1 MNCRIFRICDYLL
14 VVAGLFLFTT
24 RFAQASDPSQ
34 LSGSYRV
41 IQKTDLGPQTHV
53 RLQLHLT
60 NHGQRP
66 LHIQRLTLWD
76 LPHADKGATQ
86 ACSIVVLTGA
96 SADTTQEFT
105 IPRSE
110 YKSWRRGARPR
121 LLLQIEV
128 PSGRGITRVV
138 RLDRVSSGKVN

>member
-1 MNCRIFRICDYLL
+1 MKCRMFRICDYLL
-14 VVAGLFLFTT
+14 VVAGLFMLMT
-24 RFAQASDPSQ
+24 RFAQASDVSQ
-34 LSGSYRV
+34 LSGSYQV

-66 LHIQRLTLWD
+66 LHIRRLTLWD

-86 ACSIVVLTGA
+86 PCSLVVLTGA

-110 YKSWRRGARPR
+110 YTSWRRGARPR
-121 LLLQIEV
+121 LLLQIEA
-128 PSGRGITRVV
+128 PGGRGITQVV
-138 RLDRVSSGKVN
+138 RLDRVSGGKVN